1 MQMDIYKFRPR
12 KKKSV
17 QSDGLSEKDVGEIGS
32 HREFHDL
39 TTPVCSSDDCT
50 GLIPTPP
57 QSDAEQESYE
67 ELYPYLPPVSGKT
80 DSDSLQ

>member
-1 MQMDIYKFRPR
+1 MDIHKFKPW

-17 QSDGLSEKDVGEIGS
+17 QKDGLSEKDTGEMGF

-39 TTPVCSSDDCT
+39 TTPACSPDDCT

-57 QSDAEQESYE
+57 QSDAQQESYE
-67 ELYPYLPPVSGKT
+67 ELYPYLPPLSGKA
-80 DSDSLQ
+80 DEDFSR